1 MYGPKRKL
9 HNSYYEYIYLIG
21 KWNIC
26 MLVIFPGILDSYT
39 YCVLMCLK

>member
-1 MYGPKRKL
+1 MAQKENYIIL
-9 HNSYYEYIYLIG
+9 IIYEYIYLIG

-26 MLVIFPGILDSYT
+26 MLIIFPGILDSYT